1 MITYRDLTMLETP
14 VAEEVAE
21 LTAWFETLTRLP
33 PGRARN
39 ESLEALYAEAERID
53 FPQLMAVVKYE
64 ESVAL
69 LGDVRP
75 REAVDAYIELI
86 VLLGRYADAI
96 HPELLAAMRAEAP
109 DHVALMMGL
118 PEIPLEVIGVL
129 IDQVGEQAAA
139 SQGSQAPRLL
149 AAALVAACVGDRAT
163 TIEVLDAWRASLDGP
178 VDAVVDLALL
188 DRVDLDAAIVR
199 QRELLGQLPE
209 GDPAEAFQ
217 RIILASRLAQAGRDE
232 EAAAVT
238 SSLWG
243 RLDLDATTGIPDADL
258 LRALEAR
265 PDLADPVLSRVM
277 YTADLHFPGNYPVV
291 AALARHLHRRGD
303 ADDTGALMRAAQRHA
318 EDLDA
323 RNATTAQ
330 ADCLRRRW
338 WPGVVE
344 RVSPSTVTGAEMDI
358 DEVVVHHLDRV
369 AVTPADL
376 PVSLQDRCGR
386 SARVAADLL
395 SAPDADA
402 AERLAQLAIGE
413 SRTLRYPTTEA
424 VALINLALYH
434 DIFGDPV
441 TSHET
446 FRRLQEFLGAAGEQV
461 EEYTR
466 DGTMDVFQTVVEADL
481 AVPEI
486 GLDQIRALIDAQQE
500 LADRLG
506 LASYQVDVCRSLL
519 AAHLGEA
526 AELSEEQVRMLAAG
540 ERDEAPVGEVEFDVL
555 RGTVRVDAELAG
567 QLLLSFPPELGLANE
582 VNARRYGAFRAY
594 LARRFASAEAAA
606 EAAEAILG
614 SVERLAQVA
623 SNRVLPY
630 LLSSLDRAPS
640 LDELAPS
647 LEELVRANLP
657 ISWEGFPAL
666 AGALLRRDPADE
678 RGVRLLDEGRE
689 IARRLDARNG
699 NGVASAQLASLW
711 L

>member
-14 VAEEVAE
+14 VAEQVAD
-21 LTAWFETLTRLP
+21 LTSWFEALTRLP
-33 PGRARN
+33 PGQARN
-39 ESLEALYAEAERID
+39 DSLEALYAEAERIE

-64 ESVAL
+64 ETVAL

-75 REAVDAYIELI
+75 QAAVDAYIELI
-86 VLLGRYADAI
+86 ALLGRYADAI
-96 HPELLAAMRAEAP
+96 HPDLLAAMRAEAP

-118 PEIPLEVIGVL
+118 PEIPLEVIRVV
-129 IDQVGEQAAA
+129 IDQVGRQSAAVH
-139 SQGSQAPRLL
+139 GSQAPRLL
-149 AAALVAACVGDRAT
+149 ATAMVAACLGDRAA
-163 TIEVLDAWRASLDGP
+163 TIEGLEAWRASLAAP
-178 VDAVVDLALL
+178 VDAGVDLTLL
-188 DRVDLDAAIVR
+188 DRVDLDAAIAL
-199 QRELLGQLPE
+199 QGELLQALPD

-217 RIILASRLAQAGRDE
+217 RITLASRLAQAGRAE
-232 EAAAVT
+232 EGAAVT
-238 SSLWG
+238 SGLWD
-243 RLDLDATTGIPDADL
+243 RLDLEAATGIPDADL

-265 PDLADPVLSRVM
+265 PDLAGPVVGRVM
-277 YTADLHFPGNYPVV
+277 YTADLHYPGNYPVV
-291 AALARHLHRRGD
+291 AALARQFHLRGEAGD
-303 ADDTGALMRAAQRHA
+303 AGAFMRAAQRHA

-323 RNATTAQ
+323 RNGTTAQ

-338 WPGVVE
+338 WPGVADG
-344 RVSPSTVTGAEMDI
+344 VSPATVTGAEMDI
-358 DEVVVHHLDRV
+358 DEVAVRYLDRV
-369 AVTPADL
+369 AVIPADL
-376 PVSLQDRCGR
+376 PVSLQERCGR

-395 SAPDADA
+395 SPPDAAA
-402 AERLAQLAIGE
+402 AERLAELAIGE
-413 SRTLRYPTTEA
+413 SRILRYPTTEA

-434 DIFGDPV
+434 NIFGDPV
-441 TSHET
+441 ASHET

-466 DGTMDVFQTVVEADL
+466 DGTMAVFQTVVEGDL

-486 GLDQIRALIDAQQE
+486 SLEQIRAFIDAQQQ

-526 AELSEEQVRMLAAG
+526 DELSEEQVRMLAAA

-567 QLLLSFPPELGLANE
+567 QLLLSFPPELGFANE
-582 VNARRYGAFRAY
+582 INARRYGAFRAY

-630 LLSSLDRAPS
+630 LLSSLDLAPS
-640 LDELAPS
+640 LEELAPS

-699 NGVASAQLASLW
+699 SGVASAQLASLW

>member
-39 ESLEALYAEAERID
+39 ESLEALYAEAERIE

-75 REAVDAYIELI
+75 RESVDAYIELI

-149 AAALVAACVGDRAT
+149 ATAMVAACVGDRAT

-199 QRELLGQLPE
+199 QSELLGQLPE

-258 LRALEAR
+258 LRVLEAR

-291 AALARHLHRRGD
+291 AALARHLHLRGD
-303 ADDTGALMRAAQRHA
+303 ADDAGALMRAAQRHA

-344 RVSPSTVTGAEMDI
+344 RVGPSTVTGAEMDI

-424 VALINLALYH
+424 VTLINLALYH

-699 NGVASAQLASLW
+699 SGVALAQLASLW